1 MHHFLSHIV
10 SDCYCGIVDVLM
22 HVHVNMFIAC
32 MFYNLYNNYDAIAWS
47 SGVKKVGT
55 AAGYIFAQSNT
66 VS

>member
-1 MHHFLSHIV
+1 MQHFLSHIV

-32 MFYNLYNNYDAIAWS
+32 MFYNNYDAIAWS
-47 SGVKKVGT
+47 SGVKEVGT
-55 AAGYIFAQSNT
+55 AAGLFAQSNT